1 MAAIAHPAFPKTAA
15 AAATATASTLGAQ
28 KAYGAH
34 QAPKVASRVDDA
46 AQDFEAVFLTQMFE
60 KMFEGLGGEGPL
72 GSGEAGGAYRSMLAD
87 QYGKTIAAAGG
98 VGIADDV
105 RRELIALQQGKTS

>member
-1 MAAIAHPAFPKTAA
+1 MALSSP
-15 AAATATASTLGAQ
+15 AATSSAASVMNAALAAQ

-34 QAPKVASRVDDA
+34 PAAKAPNRVDQTA
-46 AQDFEAVFLTQMFE
+46 EDFEAVFLTQMME
-60 KMFEGLGGEGPL
+60 RMFEGLGGDGPL

-98 VGIADDV
+98 IGIAEDI

>member
-1 MAAIAHPAFPKTAA
+1 MAASGP
-15 AAATATASTLGAQ
+15 AATSSAASVMAQALGAQ

-34 QAPKVASRVDDA
+34 QAAKVPTRADRTA
-46 AQDFEAVFLTQMFE
+46 EDFEAVFLTQMVE
-60 KMFEGLGGEGPL
+60 KMFEGLGSEGPL
-72 GSGEAGGAYRSMLAD
+72 GAGEAGGAYRSMLAD
-87 QYGKTIAAAGG
+87 QFGKTIAAAGG

>member
-1 MAAIAHPAFPKTAA
+1 MASSPAATSSAASVMTAA
-15 AAATATASTLGAQ
+15 LHSQ

-34 QAPKVASRVDDA
+34 QSAKAPTRADDA

-72 GSGEAGGAYRSMLAD
+72 GAGEAGGAYRSMLAD
-87 QYGKTIAAAGG
+87 QYGKTVAASGG
-98 VGIADDV
+98 IGIADDV

>member
-1 MAAIAHPAFPKTAA
+1 MAASSSAASVMAA
-15 AAATATASTLGAQ
+15 ALGAQ

-34 QAPKVASRVDDA
+34 QSAKAPSRVDEA

-98 VGIADDV
+98 VGIAADV